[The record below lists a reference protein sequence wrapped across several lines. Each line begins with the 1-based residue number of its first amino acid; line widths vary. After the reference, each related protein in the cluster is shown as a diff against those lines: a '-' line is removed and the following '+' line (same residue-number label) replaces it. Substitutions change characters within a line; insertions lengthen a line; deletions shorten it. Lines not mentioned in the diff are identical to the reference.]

1 MIANVII
8 ERGEKSGLYSAYMDY
23 YANLK
28 FGINGYGKTVEQ
40 AKADF
45 LIARDEMK
53 ECCKSTG
60 IDFPED
66 LEFNFKYD
74 VASFLEYYSNKLSPV
89 GLQSITG
96 IKQEQLNHYIAGTKK
111 LRRKTIESIE
121 KKLHEFAEDMQ
132 QLHF

>member
-1 MIANVII
+1 MKVNVII

-23 YANLK
+23 YDALK
-28 FGINGYGKTVEQ
+28 FGINGYGRTIEQ
-40 AKADF
+40 AKEDF

-53 ECCKSTG
+53 ECCESMG

-66 LEFNFKYD
+66 LEFDFKYD
-74 VASFLEYYSNKLSPV
+74 VASFLEYYSNKLSPA

-96 IKQEQLNHYIAGTKK
+96 IKQEQLNHYITGTKK
-111 LRRKTIESIE
+111 LRRKIIESIE